1 MFSISTFQGSNRAA
15 WLIGMTVV
23 GVLILVTL
31 AGIGSHL
38 VVWGQQ
44 VSSRPVVLHLDRVLI
59 SAEITA
65 KPFCAPLLPSSD
77 ICLVHHSANHPK
89 YFSVWVYLVTPPNAE
104 WHISGWHVVAFR
116 LGPER

>member
-15 WLIGMTVV
+15 WLIGVTVF

-38 VVWGQQ
+38 VVCGQQ

-65 KPFCAPLLPSSD
+65 KPFCAPLLPLSD
-77 ICLVHHSANHPK
+77 ICLVHRSANHPK
-89 YFSVWVYLVTPPNAE
+89 YFSVWVYLITSPNAE
-104 WHISGWHVVAFR
+104 WYISGWHLLTLR
-116 LGPER
+116 LGSER